1 MTNQSYFTHRMHFP
15 DRMLHALLRQTRR
28 QKNAT
33 CISNNWCQIISTIY
47 GARLILFLR
56 QRLSYEPDW
65 LKSQENDSRLHGIS
79 QSAWYK
85 VLHVKTW
92 TKQRCM
98 KKQRA
103 RMNGIFIWVWPRTQ
117 KKKPKSRT
125 TWDRLK
131 NQRHWGPKGQLKCNH
146 YQKDKIKKI
155 IQTCRPFV
163 SA

>member
-117 KKKPKSRT
+117 KKKTQVKDYLGSAEKPKALGS
-125 TWDRLK
+125 
-131 NQRHWGPKGQLKCNH
+131 KG
-146 YQKDKIKKI
+146 
-155 IQTCRPFV
+155 
-163 SA
+163 SAQVQPLSKR